1 MITTK
6 NARRITIVLDA
17 ALKDIV
23 FEKVQQL
30 GATCFNYNECSGQG
44 HHAVTGN
51 PYSGEGLLRMEIV
64 TTPTT
69 GAKLLDWI
77 HAAQFAQLSHYA
89 LFAFADTVEVDER
102 DQSVTKLG

>member
-6 NARRITIVLDA
+6 NARRVTIVLDA

-30 GATCFNYNECSGQG
+30 GAACFNYTECSGQG
-44 HHAVTGN
+44 LHAVTGN
-51 PYSGEGLLRMEIV
+51 PYSGESLLRMEIV
-64 TTPTT
+64 TTPMI

-89 LFAFADTVEVDER
+89 LFAFADNVEVDER
-102 DQSVTKLG
+102 DQSVTKI